1 MWKNKVICHLQ
12 KVNNY
17 TKKDLNNSE
26 ADEMSN
32 NEIKSTMITTINKIK
47 EDIYKYM
54 NEFK

>member
-47 EDIYKYM
+47 EDIYKHM